1 MSSQVRQCRYDRVQ
15 RVLIGAAIAGLAL
28 LTAGRAAAQ
37 QATFESPTAAEEALK
52 AAVHDKDRQALQR
65 LFGPAAEDLKSG
77 DAVQDQADLRNFA
90 RRLERASSLEAD
102 GPDEFILLVGVEKHP
117 FAVPIVKKDGKWFF
131 DTAAGKEE
139 MLNRRIGAN
148 ELQALRVCRGYVVAQ
163 REFYLADPDGDGVLE
178 YAQKLAS
185 TPGQRDGLYWETKEG
200 EPPSPLGP
208 LVAEARAEG
217 YGGQASN
224 PNGGPRPYHGYVYRL
239 LTCQGEHAAGGKLDY
254 LINGRM
260 VAGFGLV
267 AYPIQ
272 WGSSG
277 VMTFLVNT
285 NGKIYEKNLG
295 ERTAETAARIDCY
308 DPDQTW
314 SLAGE

>member
-1 MSSQVRQCRYDRVQ
+1 MNSQVRKCRYNYAH
-15 RVLIGAAIAGLAL
+15 RVLFRVAMAGLAL
-28 LTAGRAAAQ
+28 LTAGSAAAQ
-37 QATFESPTAAEEALK
+37 QATFDSPAAAQEALK
-52 AAVHDKDRQALQR
+52 AAVQAKDRQALLR
-65 LFGPAAEDLKSG
+65 LFGPLVEDLKSG
-77 DAVQDQADLRNFA
+77 DAVQDQADLQAFA

-102 GPDEFILLVGVEKHP
+102 GPDKYVLLVGVEKHP
-117 FAVPIVKKDGKWFF
+117 FAVPIVRKDGKWFF
-131 DTAAGKEE
+131 DTAAGREE

-185 TPGQRDGLYWETKEG
+185 TPGQRDGLYWESKEG

-217 YGGQASN
+217 YGAQASN
-224 PNGGPRPYHGYVYRL
+224 PSGGVRPYHGYVYRV
-239 LTCQGEHAAGGKLDY
+239 LTCQGERAVGGKLDY
-254 LINGRM
+254 VINFHM
-260 VAGFGLV
+260 VAGFGLI
-267 AYPIQ
+267 AYPVQ

-295 ERTAETAARIDCY
+295 EKTAELAAQIDCY

-314 SLAGE
+314 SLPGE